1 MNTRQRIEAI
11 EVVYEISMKLLQV
24 KSAGNSDIF
33 HWLFVWRW
41 TMEKGIM
48 KNATNKS
55 ATAMLTNMEL
65 VSDRTSGFLHT
76 M

>member
-1 MNTRQRIEAI
+1 
-11 EVVYEISMKLLQV
+11 
-24 KSAGNSDIF
+24 
-33 HWLFVWRW
+33 
-41 TMEKGIM
+41 M